1 MTRPRVILGPSGAYW
16 VRAET
21 CDRMTLLGAPWKADL
36 LVATLAYF
44 RHALMFRLYA
54 YAVLPKALEAVIQPA
69 AAAPLFGD
77 SVPSDG
83 PLASGSAGPVRS
95 ADISKIM
102 MNIKGSFAYW
112 CNRRLRRRG
121 SVWKKRFSDRL
132 LLSAEEIRAATLQVH
147 SRPAAL
153 GLSERPELFRYSG
166 LTVGRNP
173 VQLLDPLPVRRGGM
187 PVPISMRE
195 AG

>member
-21 CDRMTLLGAPWKADL
+21 RDQMALLGAPWKADL

-54 YAVLPKALEAVIQPA
+54 YAVLPKALLAVIQPA
-69 AAAPLFGD
+69 APPVQDDL
-77 SVPSDG
+77 VPAVG
-83 PLASGSAGPVRS
+83 PHASGSAGPAIS

-121 SVWKKRFSDRL
+121 SVWKKRFRDRV
-132 LLSAEEIRAATLQVH
+132 LLSAEEIRTAALEVH

>member
-21 CDRMTLLGAPWKADL
+21 RDRMALLGAPWKADL

-44 RHALMFRLYA
+44 RHALRFRLYA
-54 YAVLPKALEAVIQPA
+54 YAVLPKALLAVIQPA
-69 AAAPLFGD
+69 AAAPLLGD
-77 SVPSDG
+77 S
-83 PLASGSAGPVRS
+83 ARC

-102 MNIKGSFAYW
+102 MNVKGSFAYW
-112 CNRRLRRRG
+112 YNRRLRRRG
-121 SVWKKRFSDRL
+121 SVWKKRFRDRV
-132 LLSAEEIRAATLQVH
+132 LLSAEEIRTAALEVH

-173 VQLLDPLPVRRGGM
+173 VQVLDPLPVRRGGM